1 MTISLV
7 EVYTKGREICH
18 FGLSKVPKGLTGA
31 FYGREKVEKTF
42 WFCDLFIFKRQPHLT
57 PVNRD
62 VKFQSKYVKGVPFV
76 NRRYTKGEPFQSKM
90 FFFRR
95 VGPLGGAFAFKT
107 SLSTSPRKYAFPLTS
122 FCLVPEVFIF
132 L

>member
-7 EVYTKGREICH
+7 EVYTKVREICH

-42 WFCDLFIFKRQPHLT
+42 WFCDLCIFKRQPHLT

-62 VKFQSKYVKGVPFV
+62 VKFRSKYVKGVPFV
-76 NRRYTKGEPFQSKM
+76 PCERGTFSVKNV
-90 FFFRR
+90 FF
-95 VGPLGGAFAFKT
+95 LEELDLWA
-107 SLSTSPRKYAFPLTS
+107 
-122 FCLVPEVFIF
+122 VPSR
-132 L
+132 LKLC

>member
-62 VKFQSKYVKGVPFV
+62 VKFQSKYVKG
-76 NRRYTKGEPFQSKM
+76 YH
-90 FFFRR
+90 
-95 VGPLGGAFAFKT
+95 
-107 SLSTSPRKYAFPLTS
+107 LSTEGIRKRNLFSQKCFFLQELDLWA
-122 FCLVPEVFIF
+122 VPSR
-132 L
+132 LKLC

>member
-7 EVYTKGREICH
+7 EVYTKVREICH

-90 FFFRR
+90 FFLE
-95 VGPLGGAFAFKT
+95 GLDLWA
-107 SLSTSPRKYAFPLTS
+107 
-122 FCLVPEVFIF
+122 VPSR
-132 L
+132 LKLC